1 MRYSCHMDFHLEL
14 EQETDGR
21 WIAEIPEL
29 LGVLVYGETRE
40 LAKQKVQALAL
51 RVLADGL
58 ECGQIAATTF
68 SFALWADSEQPN
80 PLEF

>member
-1 MRYSCHMDFHLEL
+1 MNFHVEL

-29 LGVLVYGETRE
+29 SGVLVYGDTRE
-40 LAKQKVQALAL
+40 AATQKVQALAM

-58 ECGQIAATTF
+58 EQGKITAKTF
-68 SFALWADSEQPN
+68 SFAL
-80 PLEF
+80 

>member
-1 MRYSCHMDFHLEL
+1 VTQTINNLLKHAITYSMNFHVEL

-29 LGVLVYGETRE
+29 PGVSVCGDTRDH
-40 LAKQKVQALAL
+40 ATQKAQGLAL

-58 ECGQIAATTF
+58 SIHKKI
-68 SFALWADSEQPN
+68 S
-80 PLEF
+80 